1 MCPHNLVECAGRS
14 RRSILFVF
22 LRGEVVSL
30 HLLEKAS
37 YVLADPQSR
46 ELMGAHLSEEEERR
60 DLIMRRLGDK

>member
-46 ELMGAHLSEEEERR
+46 ELMGAHLSEE
-60 DLIMRRLGDK
+60 